1 MTERVIRE
9 KSEMERMDGRS
20 QAAELSEASQQV
32 LAKIHR
38 LTERFIRLKL
48 SGRVLLDVIERYRA
62 EHQDPLLEKASRYFK
77 DITLGSFTVLRTDID
92 DQGRPVLIGVRP
104 DGAWLRVDA
113 MSDGTRDQLYLALRL
128 ATLDWRLES
137 SEAMPF
143 IVDDIMI
150 NFDDERS
157 RATLHSLSSLAEKN
171 QVILFTHHRR
181 ITEIAEAMGT
191 DERVFIHEI

>member
-1 MTERVIRE
+1 M
-9 KSEMERMDGRS
+9 
-20 QAAELSEASQQV
+20 
-32 LAKIHR
+32 
-38 LTERFIRLKL
+38 
-48 SGRVLLDVIERYRA
+48 DVIERYRA

-77 DITLGSFTVLRTDID
+77 NITLGSFRELRTDVN
-92 DQGRPVLIGVRP
+92 DQGRPILIGVRP
-104 DGAWLRVDA
+104 DGAWLKVEA

-157 RATLHSLSSLAEKN
+157 RATLHSLSALAEKN
-171 QVILFTHHRR
+171 QIILFTHHRR
-181 ITEIAEAMGT
+181 ITEIAETLDAG
-191 DERVFIHEI
+191 ERVFIHEI